1 VLHRISSADVSY
13 AICFLLYPCVFVF
26 CFIFVVA
33 VVVCLCWHLA
43 LLGERSVPWCSEQ
56 LSSSRVSKR
65 SDTRRQ
71 RLRGGCVCVGSVTV
85 TAPIRR
91 QQRLWQAAALLCVYL
106 LVLSFFLFFHLYQ
119 SIPTKRRRKKSHICM
134 WRCLHAT
141 QWRDTSRG
149 GRGRERSTEQKENQ
163 IVVSLALV
171 RGSPLRC

>member
-119 SIPTKRRRKKSHICM
+119 SIPTKRRRKKAISACGVVCTLRNGETH
-134 WRCLHAT
+134 REGEGGGNAA
-141 QWRDTSRG
+141 QSRKKI
-149 GRGRERSTEQKENQ
+149 R
-163 IVVSLALV
+163 
-171 RGSPLRC
+171 